1 MLSLNIQLYHGI
13 AVFPR
18 LHPNT
23 TYLPNTDDTD
33 YTDNRVVF
41 IIWTDNVNAICTTTI
56 SSDIQL
62 WYCIAVFPRLYP
74 SNTYLPNTDYTDY
87 TDNRVVF
94 IIWRDNVN
102 AICKTTISSS
112 IQLWYCIA
120 VFPRLYSPNTY
131 LPNTDY
137 TDYTAYRVVLTIWT
151 DTVQLP
157 VNGPCKS
164 RYLAINVICTTVLS
178 LNIQLY
184 NCIAVFP
191 RLHPNTTY
199 LPNTDDTDY
208 TDNRVVFIIWT
219 DNVNAIC
226 TTTISSDIQLW
237 YCFAVFPRLYPSK
250 TNLPNTDYTDYTDKR
265 VVFIIWT
272 DNVNAICTTTISSDI
287 QLWYCIAVFPR
298 LYPPKP
304 TCQTLITL
312 ITLVTESFLTIWTD
326 TVQLP
331 VNGPCKSRYLAIN
344 VICTTVLSLNI
355 QLYHCIAVFPR
366 LHPNTTY
373 MPNTDDTDYTD
384 NRVVFIVWT
393 DNVNAIC
400 TTTISAD
407 IQLWYCIAVFPRLYP
422 SNTNMPNT
430 DYTDYTDNRVV
441 FIIWT
446 DNVNAI
452 CTTTISSY
460 IQLWYCIAVFPGLYP
475 SNTYLPNTDY
485 TDYTDN
491 IVVFIIWTDN
501 VNAICTTTISSNIQ
515 LWYCIAVFPR
525 LYPPNTYLPNTD
537 YTDYTGCR
545 VVFNHLHR

>member
-1 MLSLNIQLYHGI
+1 MTLITLIIESFLSSEQITLTLSVQRPYL
-13 AVFPR
+13 
-18 LHPNT
+18 L
-23 TYLPNTDDTD
+23 TYS
-33 YTDNRVVF
+33 Y
-41 IIWTDNVNAICTTTI
+41 
-56 SSDIQL
+56 DIVL
-62 WYCIAVFPRLYP
+62 
-74 SNTYLPNTDYTDY
+74 
-87 TDNRVVF
+87 
-94 IIWRDNVN
+94 
-102 AICKTTISSS
+102 
-112 IQLWYCIA
+112 
-120 VFPRLYSPNTY
+120 LYSLGCIRPIPTCRTLITLITLIIESLLSSEQITLTLSVQRPY
-131 LPNTDY
+131 LLIYGYDI
-137 TDYTAYRVVLTIWT
+137 VL
-151 DTVQLP
+151 L
-157 VNGPCKS
+157 
-164 RYLAINVICTTVLS
+164 YS
-178 LNIQLY
+178 LG
-184 NCIAVFP
+184 CI
-191 RLHPNTTY
+191 HP
-199 LPNTDDTDY
+199 
-208 TDNRVVFIIWT
+208 I
-219 DNVNAIC
+219 
-226 TTTISSDIQLW
+226 
-237 YCFAVFPRLYPSK
+237 
-250 TNLPNTDYTDYTDKR
+250 
-265 VVFIIWT
+265 
-272 DNVNAICTTTISSDI
+272 
-287 QLWYCIAVFPR
+287 
-298 LYPPKP
+298 P

-312 ITLVTESFLTIWTD
+312 ITLVPESFLTIWTD

-366 LHPNTTY
+366 LHLNTTY

-384 NRVVFIVWT
+384 NRVVFIIWT

-422 SNTNMPNT
+422 SNTNIPNT

-446 DNVNAI
+446 INVNAI

-475 SNTYLPNTDY
+475 SNTYLPDTDY

-501 VNAICTTTISSNIQ
+501 VNDICTTTISSNIQ

>member
-1 MLSLNIQLYHGI
+1 MQLSIHKRYVRTNTQNTIVVNSTPYESHIRRSCSNIEIYLLPLTDTVQLPVNGPCKSRYLAINVNCTTVLSLNIQLYHCI

-23 TYLPNTDDTD
+23 TYMPNTDDTDYTDNRVVFIIWTDNVNAICTTTISSDIQLWFCFAVFPRLYPSNTNLPNTDYTD

-102 AICKTTISSS
+102 AICNTTISSS

-120 VFPRLYSPNTY
+120 VFPRLYPPNTY

-184 NCIAVFP
+184 NCFAVFP

-250 TNLPNTDYTDYTDKR
+250 TILPNTDYTDYTDKR

-298 LYPPKP
+298 RYPPK
-304 TCQTLITL
+304 
-312 ITLVTESFLTIWTD
+312 
-326 TVQLP
+326 
-331 VNGPCKSRYLAIN
+331 
-344 VICTTVLSLNI
+344 
-355 QLYHCIAVFPR
+355 
-366 LHPNTTY
+366 
-373 MPNTDDTDYTD
+373 
-384 NRVVFIVWT
+384 
-393 DNVNAIC
+393 
-400 TTTISAD
+400 
-407 IQLWYCIAVFPRLYP
+407 
-422 SNTNMPNT
+422 
-430 DYTDYTDNRVV
+430 
-441 FIIWT
+441 
-446 DNVNAI
+446 
-452 CTTTISSY
+452 
-460 IQLWYCIAVFPGLYP
+460 
-475 SNTYLPNTDY
+475 
-485 TDYTDN
+485 
-491 IVVFIIWTDN
+491 
-501 VNAICTTTISSNIQ
+501 
-515 LWYCIAVFPR
+515 
-525 LYPPNTYLPNTD
+525 TYLPNTD
-537 YTDYTGCR
+537 YTDYTGYW
-545 VVFNHLHR
+545 VVFNHMDRYRSITR

>member
-1 MLSLNIQLYHGI
+1 MTLITLIIESFLSSEQITLTLSVQRPYLLTYSYDIALLYSLGCIRPIPTYRTLITLITLIIESFLSSEQITLTLSVQRPYLPVYSYDIVLLYSLGCIHPIPTCQTLITLITLLTESFLTIWTDNVQLPVNGPCKSRYLAINVICTTVLSLNIQLYNCI

-102 AICKTTISSS
+102 AICTTTISSS
-112 IQLWYCIA
+112 IQLYI
-120 VFPRLYSPNTY
+120 VLLYSLGCIHPIPTCQT
-131 LPNTDY
+131 LITLI
-137 TDYTAYRVVLTIWT
+137 TLLTETFLTIWT
-151 DTVQLP
+151 DNVQLP

-237 YCFAVFPRLYPSK
+237 YCIAVFPRLYPSK
-250 TNLPNTDYTDYTDKR
+250 TYLPNTDYTDKR

-272 DNVNAICTTTISSDI
+272 DNVNAICTTTISSSI

-298 LYPPKP
+298 L
-304 TCQTLITL
+304 
-312 ITLVTESFLTIWTD
+312 
-326 TVQLP
+326 
-331 VNGPCKSRYLAIN
+331 
-344 VICTTVLSLNI
+344 
-355 QLYHCIAVFPR
+355 H
-366 LHPNTTY
+366 
-373 MPNTDDTDYTD
+373 
-384 NRVVFIVWT
+384 
-393 DNVNAIC
+393 
-400 TTTISAD
+400 
-407 IQLWYCIAVFPRLYP
+407 
-422 SNTNMPNT
+422 
-430 DYTDYTDNRVV
+430 
-441 FIIWT
+441 
-446 DNVNAI
+446 
-452 CTTTISSY
+452 
-460 IQLWYCIAVFPGLYP
+460 
-475 SNTYLPNTDY
+475 
-485 TDYTDN
+485 
-491 IVVFIIWTDN
+491 
-501 VNAICTTTISSNIQ
+501 
-515 LWYCIAVFPR
+515 
-525 LYPPNTYLPNTD
+525 PPNTYLPNTD
-537 YTDYTGCR
+537 YTDYTAYR
-545 VVFNHLHR
+545 VVFNHMDRYRSITR

>member
-1 MLSLNIQLYHGI
+1 MTLITLIIESFLSSEQITLTLSVQRPY
-13 AVFPR
+13 R
-18 LHPNT
+18 L
-23 TYLPNTDDTD
+23 TYSYDFVL
-33 YTDNRVVF
+33 
-41 IIWTDNVNAICTTTI
+41 
-56 SSDIQL
+56 
-62 WYCIAVFPRLYP
+62 
-74 SNTYLPNTDYTDY
+74 
-87 TDNRVVF
+87 
-94 IIWRDNVN
+94 
-102 AICKTTISSS
+102 
-112 IQLWYCIA
+112 
-120 VFPRLYSPNTY
+120 LYSLGCIRPIPTCRTLITLITLIIESFLSSEQITLTLSVQRPY
-131 LPNTDY
+131 LLIYSYDI
-137 TDYTAYRVVLTIWT
+137 VL
-151 DTVQLP
+151 L
-157 VNGPCKS
+157 
-164 RYLAINVICTTVLS
+164 YS
-178 LNIQLY
+178 LG
-184 NCIAVFP
+184 CI
-191 RLHPNTTY
+191 HP
-199 LPNTDDTDY
+199 
-208 TDNRVVFIIWT
+208 I
-219 DNVNAIC
+219 
-226 TTTISSDIQLW
+226 
-237 YCFAVFPRLYPSK
+237 
-250 TNLPNTDYTDYTDKR
+250 
-265 VVFIIWT
+265 
-272 DNVNAICTTTISSDI
+272 
-287 QLWYCIAVFPR
+287 
-298 LYPPKP
+298 P

-344 VICTTVLSLNI
+344 VICTTALSLNI
-355 QLYHCIAVFPR
+355 QLYNCIAVFPR
-366 LHPNTTY
+366 LHLNTTY

-384 NRVVFIVWT
+384 NRVVFIIWT

-475 SNTYLPNTDY
+475 SNTYLPDTDY

-501 VNAICTTTISSNIQ
+501 VNAICTTTISSSIQ

-545 VVFNHLHR
+545 VVF